1 MNKKLLREYVR
12 IILRENYETE
22 TDEIDDIDNI
32 DAIDD
37 IVDADDQYQKPKS
50 NRAEKILFKKEFLA
64 KYTDFKPMSARAEG
78 DREVRVGP
86 NDPAVDVN
94 EEDISSMFQEM
105 GYTVEQEILPGQP
118 GTKTTKYKTW
128 LISRDGYPSFS
139 VVFGSANKGE
149 KFESALHAELVAMFG
164 ETPRKDSPIAS
175 AGPDLQHQAQEPAQ
189 TLLGDELIAALG
201 IPSDQVVSVDA
212 RLSARARPL
221 TGKITNVGEAISDI
235 TLKVKPSKKYPAG
248 IIYISLKDP
257 NGGTFA
263 NNGVAGMFEETPT
276 GFAPATHS
284 LDTFI
289 VALGINKG
297 RVAMGASDYKTKT
310 ITPPKRCGVVTSKE
324 FDANVIKNYLASA
337 LGFGYVYA
345 RKMNAGSYHIEEL
358 KTAED
363 AMKLVGTPTSV
374 KIVYARNC
382 GDNKSQKSKGTRAII
397 ETDNGAKYEVA
408 IRNKS
413 GKIIPNQMTISIKRY
428 PTKQN
433 KKAQDNN
440 AKELPAAP

>member
-32 DAIDD
+32 DAIVD

-64 KYTDFKPMSARAEG
+64 KYTDFKPMTARAEG

-86 NDPAVDVN
+86 KNPAADVN
-94 EEDISSMFQEM
+94 DEDISSMFQEM

-128 LISRDGYPSFS
+128 LISRAGYPSFS

-149 KFESALHAELVAMFG
+149 KFESALWAELVNMFG
-164 ETPRKDSPIAS
+164 ETPPEDSTQPS
-175 AGPDLQHQAQEPAQ
+175 AGHVLPHQTP
-189 TLLGDELIAALG
+189 TPGPSLLGDELIAALG
-201 IPSDQVVSVDA
+201 ITHAQVISVDA
-212 RLSARARPL
+212 RLPARGRPL
-221 TGKITNVGEAISDI
+221 TGEITNVGKEISDI

-263 NNGVAGMFEETPT
+263 NNGLAGMFVETPA
-276 GFAPATHS
+276 GFMSNPAGHN
-284 LDTFI
+284 LDSF
-289 VALGINKG
+289 VKALGIVK
-297 RVAMGASDYKTKT
+297 RHVALGASDYKLMRDTL
-310 ITPPKRCGVVTSKE
+310 PEELCSVVTPAA
-324 FDANVIKNYLASA
+324 FDAQIISNYLASA

-374 KIVYARNC
+374 KIVYARFCNT
-382 GDNKSQKSKGTRAII
+382 GQSKSKGTRAMI

-428 PTKQN
+428 PTK
-433 KKAQDNN
+433 
-440 AKELPAAP
+440 